1 MDLQQT
7 DGVFDDVA
15 FRAVSGSLKRKI
27 NQEACAYWNSIR
39 GSRRIPMRSDFDPA
53 GIRRLLPSVILLDV
67 LRPEFDFR
75 YRLIG
80 TRWVMHFGRDYTG
93 LLMSKIKHQRQPSRV
108 WDAVSKVVQDGMPL
122 SPDLPYVGHLFGGRE
137 IEVLISPLSR
147 GGEQVDLL
155 FVTVD
160 FSE

>member
-1 MDLQQT
+1 MSEMDLQQT

-108 WDAVSKVVQDGMPL
+108 WDAVSKVVQEGMPFRRIFPT
-122 SPDLPYVGHLFGGRE
+122 SAICSGGGR
-137 IEVLISPLSR
+137 
-147 GGEQVDLL
+147 
-155 FVTVD
+155 
-160 FSE
+160 